1 MKNRPTKRFT
11 DLVEREFG
19 ERELGARV
27 APVPRFAQQR
37 AHAGRSPF
45 AELVTRISR
54 LHCDQRGTI
63 SILSVFCL
71 LMFTMLL
78 VMIINVARHVD
89 DKLQMQNAADAAGYS
104 GGVVLARG
112 MNAVAFTN
120 HLLCDVFAMTAFLR
134 EGSQRNAEKMTPE
147 ILDAWAEIG
156 PVFSQAEFEKFQ
168 QLGEAITDKVPKERE
183 LVQAFGEMTAA
194 SAELTR
200 PVFEYMLAEEV
211 IPRFQQTVIRTIPE
225 LAQQAANEISVRH
238 GMGRRDIE
246 TSLDSGTQSTSG
258 SSQIGPSADRG
269 LQRGVLWR
277 ANALPVG
284 YPDENDPLRRTLPIV
299 DPTPPAAPSEN
310 SQQDSWQPLT
320 DFEMV
325 PNPEHYLSTALE
337 QRRRLSEFFLDRWNA
352 DRLVVFNRD
361 AKMLAFYPLWRIA
374 TCGQLEKLL
383 TVDYPLTNLPMQIRT
398 TEVGADVEQTLKSY
412 EKTLGLR
419 RLVRPE
425 LEQLLQAMQHID
437 LQQHIEDNDQFLAV
451 VYRRPLREMAPGLFA
466 NPLARRSDTLTFA
479 QVRLF
484 LPRPRQRP
492 YSPGEGDGNA
502 PRDPCDERWRL
513 ENWPTHWDLLN
524 QNWMVKLVPARMP
537 NLPVILQSNPA
548 GSAASQN
555 LPAEFRLPD
564 LGAADIRD
572 LSKVNMH

>member
-1 MKNRPTKRFT
+1 
-11 DLVEREFG
+11 
-19 ERELGARV
+19 
-27 APVPRFAQQR
+27 
-37 AHAGRSPF
+37 
-45 AELVTRISR
+45 
-54 LHCDQRGTI
+54 
-63 SILSVFCL
+63 
-71 LMFTMLL
+71 
-78 VMIINVARHVD
+78 
-89 DKLQMQNAADAAGYS
+89 
-104 GGVVLARG
+104 
-112 MNAVAFTN
+112 
-120 HLLCDVFAMTAFLR
+120 
-134 EGSQRNAEKMTPE
+134 
-147 ILDAWAEIG
+147 
-156 PVFSQAEFEKFQ
+156 
-168 QLGEAITDKVPKERE
+168 
-183 LVQAFGEMTAA
+183 MTAA

-211 IPRFQQTVIRTIPE
+211 IPRFQQMVIRTIPE
-225 LAQQAANEISVRH
+225 LAQQAANEIAVRH
-238 GMGRRDIE
+238 GMGRRKIE
-246 TSLDSGTQSTSG
+246 TSLDSGTHSTSG
-258 SSQIGPSADRG
+258 SSQISPSADRG

-277 ANALPVG
+277 ANAIPVG

-310 SQQDSWQPLT
+310 SLQDSWQPLT

-325 PNPEHYLSTALE
+325 PNREHYLSTALE
-337 QRRRLSEFFLDRWNA
+337 QRRRLSEFFLNRWNA
-352 DRLVVFNRD
+352 DRLVVFQRD
-361 AKMLAFYPLWRIA
+361 AKMSAFYPLWRIA

-398 TEVGADVEQTLKSY
+398 TEVGADVEQTLKYY
-412 EKTLGLR
+412 EKSLGLR

-451 VYRRPLREMAPGLFA
+451 VYRRPLREMAPGLFV
-466 NPLARRSDTLTFA
+466 NPLAHRSDTLTFA

-484 LPRPRQRP
+484 LLRPRQRP
-492 YSPGEGDGNA
+492 YSPGEGGGPSPEMKKLGGTYGFTSDVEIARETGPSGDGNA
-502 PRDPCDERWRL
+502 LRDPCDERWRL

-548 GSAASQN
+548 GNAALQN